1 MSPSSPS
8 NGVPN
13 LKKNYFK
20 VVPVSN
26 ITTPFGL
33 ERDFSPVRTYFSLY
47 IEFCSNEYKNQTL
60 LFYSS
65 IFY

>member
-1 MSPSSPS
+1 MSPLLQAIAC
-8 NGVPN
+8 GT

-60 LFYSS
+60 FFYSS